1 MARRILLNGASGVGK
16 RSIET
21 LLELEHGFRNL
32 HVDGTP
38 SPRLKS
44 ILLLE
49 IFAAARSDEDVVI
62 VWTGVC
68 PSDWVELLHGLQF
81 EWCWLDADR
90 GAGRPTG
97 VERPGFGTIPPPRA
111 VDPFDSEGSFAS
123 LSEVVAA
130 LIPRAELDHGL
141 DGSVIGEEP
150 AVQRP
155 ALVGP
160 GSDRRRDRPA

>member
-1 MARRILLNGASGVGK
+1 MARRILLNGACGVGK
-16 RSIET
+16 RSIGT

-44 ILLLE
+44 SLLLE

-62 VWTGVC
+62 VWSGVC
-68 PSDWVELLHGLQF
+68 PSEWIELLHGLQF

-90 GAGRPTG
+90 GASRPAG

-111 VDPFDSEGSFAS
+111 VDPFDGDGAFAS
-123 LSEVVAA
+123 LADVVA
-130 LIPRAELDHGL
+130 GL
-141 DGSVIGEEP
+141 E
-150 AVQRP
+150 A
-155 ALVGP
+155 
-160 GSDRRRDRPA
+160 